1 VRAVNLLPRDAAG
14 HGGLINQGNL
24 PVLVGT
30 GLGVLV
36 TAVLAVTFLHAA
48 GQVRSAQ
55 ARLTDVDRR
64 LAETPKPPPPVATPN
79 AQLAGEQS
87 ARLGAVSNALGAR
100 LAWDRILREFSLV
113 LPDDVWLASLTL
125 STPDPANPGAAGFA
139 ITGYTY
145 SHDAVARL
153 LSRLSLVPDLIT
165 PTLAGTTAQ
174 TTPGSTGGGTVQ
186 FNISAGIQPAP
197 GATAVVAPPPPPAP
211 TDTSTDSSTDSSS

>member
-14 HGGLINQGNL
+14 HGGLINQSNL

-30 GLGVLV
+30 GLAVLV
-36 TAVLAVTFLHAA
+36 TAFLAVNFLQAS
-48 GQVRSAQ
+48 GKVRSAQ
-55 ARLTDVDRR
+55 SRLTDVERT
-64 LAETPKPPPPVATPN
+64 LAETPKPPPPATPAN
-79 AQLAGEQS
+79 AQLAGEQN
-87 ARLGAVSNALGAR
+87 ARLAAVSNALGAR

-113 LPDDVWLASLTL
+113 LPDDVWLGSLTL

-153 LSRLSLVPDLIT
+153 LSRLSLVPELIN

-174 TTPGSTGGGTVQ
+174 NGPTGSPGAGTVQ

-197 GATAVVAPPPPPAP
+197 GATAVTAPPPPPP
-211 TDTSTDSSTDSSS
+211 PVDTTDTSTDSSS